1 MANDLGISLR
11 DFVKGRTQPELGLML
26 GVSQSA
32 VSQMLSSGRDIRIQ
46 VDEQGRYSAFEIR
59 RVGNRKKSTAA

>member
-1 MANDLGISLR
+1 MDDDIGISLK
-11 DFVKGRTQPELGLML
+11 DFAYGRTQPELGKLL

-46 VDEQGRYSAFEIR
+46 VDEQGRYSAYEIR
-59 RVGNRKKSTAA
+59 PVGGRRKATAA

>member
-32 VSQMLSSGRDIRIQ
+32 VSLMLSSGRDIRIQ

>member
-1 MANDLGISLR
+1 MDDDIGISLK
-11 DFVKGRTQPELGLML
+11 DFAHGRTQPELGKLL

-46 VDEQGRYSAFEIR
+46 IDEQGRYSAIEIR
-59 RVGNRKKSTAA
+59 PVGGRRKPTAA